1 MLTID
6 PYAVE
11 WRFVEGEVMAL
22 DVARREYFAV
32 NGSGTVLWTLL
43 AASATEQQLVEEL
56 RDTYDLPME
65 AAAVDVAGFLAQLR
79 DRRLLVGG

>member
-1 MLTID
+1 MVAID

-11 WRFVEGEVMAL
+11 WRLVEGEIMAL

-43 AASATEQQLVEEL
+43 VSSTTEQRLVEEL
-56 RDTYDLPME
+56 CRTYALPAE
-65 AAAVDVAGFLAQLR
+65 AAAADVAGFLAQLR